1 MALIRWEPVPM
12 NRLFNNLFDTPTA
25 GFGSVTRSWI
35 PALDIV
41 ENDDDYVLRADLPG
55 LTEQDINVEL
65 HNDVLT
71 VSGERKS
78 EHEERKQGYHRVERN
93 SGSFRRS
100 VRLPEGVS
108 PDSIRAT
115 FERGVLEVTVPKPEQ
130 QGPHKVQITTGEGDS
145 SPVAEVEAAAADEG
159 KAAA

>member
-65 HNDVLT
+65 RNDVLT

-78 EHEERKQGYHRVERN
+78 EHEERKQGYHRVERS

-130 QGPHKVQITTGEGDS
+130 QGPHKVQITAGEGDS
-145 SPVAEVEAAAADEG
+145 APVAEVEAAAADEG

>member
-12 NRLFNNLFDTPTA
+12 NRLFNNLFDTPTT
-25 GFGSVTRSWI
+25 GFGRVSRSWI
-35 PALDIV
+35 PAIDIV

-55 LTEQDINVEL
+55 LTEEDINVEL
-65 HNDVLT
+65 DNDVLT

-78 EHEERKQGYHRVERN
+78 EHEERRQGYHRVERS

-100 VRLPEGVS
+100 VRLPDGVA
-108 PDSIRAT
+108 PESIRAT
-115 FERGVLEVTVPKPEQ
+115 FERGVLEVTVPKPEH
-130 QGPHKVQITTGEGDS
+130 QGPHKVAITAGEGDS
-145 SPVAEVEAAAADEG
+145 VPVAEVEAAAAGEA

>member
-12 NRLFNNLFDTPTA
+12 TRLFNNLFDTPTA
-25 GFGSVTRSWI
+25 GFGSVSRSWI
-35 PALDIV
+35 PAIDIV
-41 ENDDDYVLRADLPG
+41 ENDNEYVLRADLPG
-55 LTEQDINVEL
+55 ISEDDINIEL

-78 EHEERKQGYHRVERN
+78 EHEERKQGYYRVERR

-100 VRLPEGVS
+100 VRLPEGVAPES
-108 PDSIRAT
+108 VRAT

-130 QGPHKVQITTGEGDS
+130 QGPHKVQITAGGGDS
-145 SPVAEVEAAAADEG
+145 APVAEVEAPVADEA

>member
-55 LTEQDINVEL
+55 LYGAGHQ
-65 HNDVLT
+65 
-71 VSGERKS
+71 
-78 EHEERKQGYHRVERN
+78 
-93 SGSFRRS
+93 RRAPQRRPD
-100 VRLPEGVS
+100 RL
-108 PDSIRAT
+108 R
-115 FERGVLEVTVPKPEQ
+115 
-130 QGPHKVQITTGEGDS
+130 
-145 SPVAEVEAAAADEG
+145 
-159 KAAA
+159 